1 MKEEEDGDHVDI
13 ENTEANKSGLLTP
26 ISGNMAHLVAET
38 ITGQPSI
45 TTKRTSSSVST
56 STTSHPTTSH
66 PATTISTV
74 AGTTGATQTTT
85 KNRTSIIST
94 TEQLYSSVSNGTS
107 TPHINIFDQ
116 ATTQL

>member
-1 MKEEEDGDHVDI
+1 MKEEKDGDHVDI

-38 ITGQPSI
+38 ITGQPST
-45 TTKRTSSSVST
+45 TTKRISLSVST
-56 STTSHPTTSH
+56 STTSH

-85 KNRTSIIST
+85 KNRTSIITT